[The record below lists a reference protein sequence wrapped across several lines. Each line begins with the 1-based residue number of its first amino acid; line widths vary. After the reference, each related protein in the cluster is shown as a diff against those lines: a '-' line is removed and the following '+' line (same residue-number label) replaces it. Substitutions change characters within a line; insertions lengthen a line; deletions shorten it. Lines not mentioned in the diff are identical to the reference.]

1 MSQPYYHN
9 GPPPQSYGNAPYGG
23 MPQQYGAPPAAQSY
37 YQQGGYPP
45 QNPGMQYQQ
54 GPPQQVIVQQK
65 KQDRGCLSA
74 WYDLLPEDKR
84 AFQADVVTVSP
95 RSAAAS
101 SARRDVNAAPT
112 AASAQ
117 RAAAEPLTPRT
128 TRQETAIGDGL
139 ECNEMSMSIT

>member
-54 GPPQQVIVQQK
+54 GPPQQMVVQQK
-65 KQDRGCLSA
+65 KQDRGCLGA
-74 WYDLLPEDKR
+74 WYDFLPEGKR
-84 AFQADVVTVSP
+84 VS
-95 RSAAAS
+95 RLMS
-101 SARRDVNAAPT
+101 SQSRHALLLLCLR
-112 AASAQ
+112 
-117 RAAAEPLTPRT
+117 
-128 TRQETAIGDGL
+128 GG
-139 ECNEMSMSIT
+139 M